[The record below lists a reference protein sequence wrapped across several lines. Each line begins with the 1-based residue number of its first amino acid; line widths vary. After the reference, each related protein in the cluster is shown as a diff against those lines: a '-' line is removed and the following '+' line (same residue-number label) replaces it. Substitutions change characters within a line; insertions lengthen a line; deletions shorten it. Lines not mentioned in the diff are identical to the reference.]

1 MINKINIIGIHIANI
16 TLDDTILFIQNQIEG
31 TNYNPTTIYTPNI
44 DFVVKA
50 QKDKS
55 FKACLND
62 ASLLIPDGKPLI
74 WISRWF
80 GTPLKEKVSGSSLFF
95 KLCHLAV
102 QNQYRIF
109 LLGAAKGVG
118 EQAKKNLEKQY
129 PGILI
134 SGVYSPPTGFE
145 NDQNEIDHIISLLR
159 QSESDILVAGFG
171 APKQE
176 TFIHKYKYRYQIPVS
191 LGLGGTIDFAAGI
204 QKMPPEWI
212 KHAGLG
218 WLYRLVGNPKKFW
231 KRYIIEDLVFFK
243 YALQQKKGIKFQ

>member
-1 MINKINIIGIHIANI
+1 MLINKIDIIGIYIANI
-16 TLDDTILFIQNQIEG
+16 SLEETILFIQNQIEG

-44 DFVVKA
+44 DFIVKA
-50 QKDKS
+50 QRDKN

-62 ASLLIPDGKPLI
+62 ASLLIPDGKPII

-95 KLCHLAV
+95 RLCHLAV
-102 QNQYRIF
+102 KNQYRIF
-109 LLGAAKGVG
+109 LLGAAKGVA
-118 EQAKKNLEKQY
+118 ERAKINLEKQY

-134 SGVYSPPTGFE
+134 SGVYSPSTGFE
-145 NDQNEIDHIISLLR
+145 NDQNEIGHIISLLR
-159 QSESDILVAGFG
+159 QSASDILVVGLG

-176 TFIHKYKYRYQIPVS
+176 TFIHMYKYKYQIPVS

-212 KHAGLG
+212 KQSGLG
-218 WLYRLVGNPKKFW
+218 WLYRLILNPRKFW
-231 KRYIIEDLVFFK
+231 KRYILEDLVFFK
-243 YALQQKKGIKFQ
+243 YVFQQKKGKKF